1 MARPSGRPRRSPTVR
16 AAAVVGWLV
25 AWQAAA
31 WAVDSPI
38 LLCGPVDA
46 AASLVSMAAAPPFWQ
61 TVAVSFA
68 HIAGGFLVAAA
79 LGTCLGALAHRSA
92 VLEAVLEPAML
103 ALKAVPVA
111 CVVVILLLWVG
122 SAGVATACV
131 AIVVLP
137 PYYFAMLEGL
147 AAADPAGSA
156 TLKALGVGPVARA
169 LAHGWPSVLPFVL
182 AASRTAVSMAWKA
195 GVAAELIA
203 IAGTTLGAEVYQAK
217 LLLETDRLM
226 AWTVAIVCC
235 AFVSERAF
243 LALLGASGGWTAR
256 LALLLADG
264 RPGTV
269 APGPVGL
276 GAVTVERGGRT
287 VVTCFDLSVAPGD
300 RVAVV
305 GPSGSGKSTLA
316 AVLAG
321 ELAVAAG
328 ALTCPRPVGLAPQG
342 LALLDGLSAVDNVA
356 LCSGDRVRARE
367 ALGRVLPAETLD
379 RPVAQLSG
387 GQRRRVAVARAL
399 LCPSGAVVL
408 DEPFSGL
415 DGATA
420 RTTAR
425 FVLEHLGDRPLVAF
439 CHGEGEASL
448 LEAAPV
454 RLDVPE
460 APEPRP

>member
-1 MARPSGRPRRSPTVR
+1 MTPPSGRRPRPLAVR
-16 AAAVVGWLV
+16 AAVVCGWLV

-31 WAVDSPI
+31 WAVDNPI

-61 TVAVSFA
+61 TVAVSLA
-68 HIAGGFLVAAA
+68 HIAGGFLAAA
-79 LGTCLGALAHRSA
+79 VLGTALGALAHRSGA
-92 VLEAVLEPAML
+92 LEAVLEPAML

-137 PYYFAMLEGL
+137 PHYFAMLEGL
-147 AAADPAGSA
+147 SSEGGSRSG
-156 TLKALGVGPVARA
+156 TLRALGVGPVERA

-182 AASRTAVSMAWKA
+182 AASKTSVAMAWKA

-235 AFVSERAF
+235 AYVSERAF
-243 LALLGASGGWTAR
+243 LALLGASGRWSAG
-256 LALLLADG
+256 LALVVAAG
-264 RPGTV
+264 RRRSV
-269 APGPVGL
+269 APGPVEL
-276 GAVTVERGGRT
+276 DAVAVGRGGRA
-287 VVTCFDLSVAPGD
+287 VVTAFDLAVAPGA
-300 RVAVV
+300 RAAVV

-328 ALTCPRPVGLAPQG
+328 SVSCPRPVGLAPQG
-342 LALLDGLSAVDNVA
+342 LDLLDRLTAVDNVA
-356 LCSGDRVRARE
+356 LCSGDRGGARD
-367 ALGRVLPAETLD
+367 ALGEVLPADALD
-379 RPVAQLSG
+379 RPVAELSG

-399 LCPSGAVVL
+399 AAPAGAVVL

-415 DGATA
+415 DDATA

-425 FVLEHLGDRPLVAF
+425 FVLARLGGRPLVAF
-439 CHGEGEASL
+439 CHGADEASL
-448 LEAAPV
+448 LEAVPV
-454 RLDVPE
+454 PLG
-460 APEPRP
+460 AGEP